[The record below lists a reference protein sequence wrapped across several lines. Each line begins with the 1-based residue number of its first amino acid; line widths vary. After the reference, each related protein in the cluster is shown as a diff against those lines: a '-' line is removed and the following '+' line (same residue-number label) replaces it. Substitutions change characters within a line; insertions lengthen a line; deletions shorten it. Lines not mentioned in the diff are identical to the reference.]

1 MAGYEDMR
9 VLEAKGVRVK
19 RKFMGKEEMIGVDA
33 KLTAS
38 VARNLF
44 MVEVPTD
51 NIKLSFRM
59 QDVIAL
65 AKATNRVYLDS
76 KKDQTLENK

>member
-38 VARNLF
+38 VSRNLF

-51 NIKLSFRM
+51 NIKLSFRL

-76 KKDQTLENK
+76 KKNQTPENK